1 MPTEKELINGILSKS
16 VNMDDT
22 GVASLYNEDGTLKD
36 DSLTN
41 VLSVFEGHIQKIK
54 SEGTKKT
61 FDDGYKKGQ
70 SESLTKLERDFLEKT
85 GYKSEKKG
93 VELFLDYS
101 AEVQKKAG
109 TIDEDTIKK
118 QPYVL
123 RMVEEFE
130 NKLKATREDGE
141 NKLKQFQSEIIK
153 KETLGK
159 VLNKAETLF
168 QTLKPILPKEPA
180 KAKAQIELFL
190 EKLSAYEYEIK
201 DDIVIISKDG
211 KLLEDKYGHAI
222 KFDTLVR
229 DAADKYFDFQVTDP
243 KSSPGNENG
252 SGIYKKIIAPKN
264 QEELNRLLSDSSIPV
279 EERIKAKEAFY
290 KQN

>member
-252 SGIYKKIIAPKN
+252 SGISKKIIAPKN